1 MDAPAPLEITRLL
14 TEWRAGDP
22 EALARLTPLV
32 YGELHDLAQA
42 YLVRE
47 RPGHILQPS
56 ALVNEA
62 FLRLMQWQPEQWQ
75 NRAHFFGV
83 SATMMRRILV
93 KSAREQQSHKRG
105 GGALRVSISE
115 ANELAGQQQ
124 DGTDLV
130 ALDTALDALEKLNPR
145 QARTIEL
152 RFFGGLS
159 LEDTAEV
166 MGSSVSTVRRDFRM
180 AQAWLY
186 QQLRDS
192 PA

>member
-1 MDAPAPLEITRLL
+1 MDSSAPSEITRML
-14 TEWRAGDP
+14 TAWREGDG

-32 YGELHDLAQA
+32 YGELHGLAQA
-42 YLVRE
+42 YLSGE

-62 FLRLMQWQPEQWQ
+62 FVRLLEWQPDQWQ

-83 SATMMRRILV
+83 SATLMRRILV
-93 KSAREQQSHKRG
+93 RSAREQNTLVRG
-105 GGALRVSISE
+105 EGALRVSLSE
-115 ANELAGQQQ
+115 ANEVAAQQPVSA
-124 DGTDLV
+124 DVV
-130 ALDTALDALEKLNPR
+130 ALDSALDALEKLNPR

-166 MGSSVSTVRRDFRM
+166 MGTSISTVRRDFRM
-180 AQAWLY
+180 ARAWLY
-186 QQLRDS
+186 QQLS
-192 PA
+192 PAA